1 LDRFGFKPLAMK
13 EIILQQ
19 LSNLIESEDAEEK
32 NRLRM
37 QLVTLI
43 GSAKLDLANDN
54 EVHTKRLIIATINN
68 YMDTGDTA
76 LKKALL
82 EHYKA
87 LDLLLGK

>member
-43 GSAKLDLANDN
+43 GFS
-54 EVHTKRLIIATINN
+54 
-68 YMDTGDTA
+68 
-76 LKKALL
+76 
-82 EHYKA
+82 
-87 LDLLLGK
+87 